1 VGFLRNIDIA
11 NQGETGDKRHCR
23 ALVDHERRTKVNSE
37 IEAAS
42 EGWRVKAP
50 ARLHFGFMDLN
61 GSLGRRFGSIGVAL
75 EEPFVEL
82 TLHPAPTL
90 EIWGPEAE
98 RIERYAAAAAAHLG
112 VAPTGR
118 FELRTM
124 IPAHAGLGSGTQLA
138 LSVAKLLAQLN
149 SIDFDAA
156 EVAAVLDRG
165 GRSGLGLAAFLEG
178 GLVLDGGRGPAD
190 SVPPLLSRFDFPE
203 SWRIILAIDASSAG
217 LHGPHEASAFASLPS
232 FPEAEAADICRLTL
246 MKILPAAATRD
257 IDAFG
262 SGISELQRR
271 IGDYFAPAQGG
282 RFASKRVAAVLAEL
296 EAQGAAGIGQS
307 SWGPTGYALA
317 ASRPE
322 AERLVAA
329 VAPVTRR
336 MKGLRLV
343 VVRGSNRGAETTSLT
358 SLKERLR
365 EGTVTL

>member
-1 VGFLRNIDIA
+1 
-11 NQGETGDKRHCR
+11 
-23 ALVDHERRTKVNSE
+23 LVDHERRPKVTSE
-37 IEAAS
+37 NGAAT

-90 EIWGPEAE
+90 EIWGPEAA
-98 RIERYAAAAAAHLG
+98 RIERYAATAAAHLG
-112 VAPTGR
+112 VALTGR
-118 FELRTM
+118 FELRTT

-138 LSVAKLLAQLN
+138 LSVAELLARLN
-149 SIDFDAA
+149 GIDFDAA
-156 EVAAVLDRG
+156 RMAAALDRG
-165 GRSGLGLAAFLEG
+165 GRSGLGLAAFREG
-178 GLVLDGGRGPAD
+178 GLVLDGGRGSAGG
-190 SVPPLLSRFDFPE
+190 VPPVLSRFDFPQ
-203 SWRIILAIDASSAG
+203 SWRIILAIDESSAG
-217 LHGPHEASAFASLPS
+217 LHGPHEASAFESLPLFS
-232 FPEAEAADICRLTL
+232 EAEAADLCRLAL

-257 IDAFG
+257 IVAFG

-282 RFASKRVAAVLAEL
+282 RFASKQVAVALAEL

-322 AERLVAA
+322 AERLIAA

-336 MKGLRLV
+336 MKDLRLV
-343 VVRGSNRGAETTSLT
+343 VVRGRNRGAETTSFT
-358 SLKERLR
+358 SMKERLR
-365 EGTVTL
+365 AGTVTS